1 LYPGLSETIKIV
13 EKQMGGENRTRAGEN
28 EAVIDDEEDSD
39 EEARFF
45 FVILNL

>member
-13 EKQMGGENRTRAGEN
+13 EKQMQGENRTRAE
-28 EAVIDDEEDSD
+28 EADMDEEDSD

-45 FVILNL
+45 L

>member
-1 LYPGLSETIKIV
+1 MKIV
-13 EKQMGGENRTRAGEN
+13 EKQMQGENRTRAGEK
-28 EAVIDDEEDSD
+28 EAETDDEEDSD